1 MRWPVASVL
10 IGLVHLFALDA
21 HAHSATLVAA
31 EGDVSVRAPK
41 ASSFSAV
48 AAGASIES
56 GSRLKTGEGNA
67 TLRFDDGTQTKI
79 RPKTQI
85 IVRAAK
91 KEEKS
96 GLTVFFGRVW
106 TSVVKRVGG
115 DTAFEVHSANAVAG
129 VRGTEFEVGVADD
142 GSTRVIV
149 TRGRVD
155 VGGDGSEKGPVDIS
169 AGFEIESN
177 GQGALDRRKKAKK
190 NADWDGWF
198 AQRAKVLVKRGSQVA
213 KNLDGRLDRRR
224 AKLYRLIEEQRRLKD
239 EIIQLERKRKMGA
252 DVEDA
257 LKDRLAELERVT
269 ERLEDMQARLQ
280 AAFGLFEHWGEVAEA
295 GMVDEPA
302 AMKRMAGNIRK
313 IAADFADMIEEGTD
327 LSEEGMDDM
336 MRDMEKGGTLR
347 PKKGGAKDELFE

>member
-10 IGLVHLFALDA
+10 IGLVHFISFDA
-21 HAHSATLVAA
+21 SAHSATLVAA
-31 EGDVSVRAPK
+31 QGEVAVRAPK
-41 ASSFSAV
+41 ASQFASV
-48 AAGASIES
+48 ASGATIAS
-56 GSRLKTGEGNA
+56 GSRLKTGTSGSA
-67 TLRFDDGTQTKI
+67 TLKFADGTETKV

-149 TRGRVD
+149 TRGKVD
-155 VGGDGSEKGPVDIS
+155 VGGDGEKGPVNIA
-169 AGFEIESN
+169 AGFEIES
-177 GQGALDRRKKAKK
+177 GPQGGLARRRKAKR
-190 NADWDGWF
+190 NANWEGWF
-198 AQRAKVLVKRGSQVA
+198 AKRAKVLVKRGTKVA
-213 KNLDGRLDRRR
+213 KNLDGRLNRRK
-224 AKLYRLIEEQRRLKD
+224 AKLERLLGEQRQLRD
-239 EIIQLERKRKMGA
+239 RIVALERKQKMGA
-252 DVEDA
+252 DVGDE
-257 LKDRLAELERVT
+257 LKSTLSRLERVT
-269 ERLEDMQARLQ
+269 ERIEDMQARLQ
-280 AAFGLFEHWGEVAEA
+280 AAFGLFERWGDVAEA
-295 GMVDEPA
+295 GMVNEPA
-302 AMKRMAGNIRK
+302 TMKRMAGNIRK

-336 MRDMEKGGTLR
+336 MKEMEKGGTLR